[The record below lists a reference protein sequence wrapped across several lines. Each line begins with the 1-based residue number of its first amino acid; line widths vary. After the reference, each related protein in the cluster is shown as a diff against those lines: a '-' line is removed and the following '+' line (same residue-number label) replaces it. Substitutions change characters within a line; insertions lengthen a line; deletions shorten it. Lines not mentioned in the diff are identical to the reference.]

1 MTQQLE
7 APSGEWPEGALYFSP
22 WGLFEFQV
30 EGISVSLVLT
40 EMHNHNGGAGIIWDT
55 GLGKSH
61 LGMVVSTFLMG
72 EGLIDHTIVVCE
84 RIKMGEWV
92 DDFHKFTALQAHKH
106 HGPGREKRFKE
117 SSHAVTVTTYE
128 TGRTDLGKLIQE
140 PNKRGKTMV
149 DGWLLDHFRG
159 ARVLIIFDEVTKVKN
174 RSSQT
179 HRVWAH
185 ATKQMRKA
193 GGVRTLALSATP
205 FETGPDDVFNIRRI
219 CQPVGLPTIAEYE
232 KTFLRGRD
240 PFGRPQ
246 YHKNLL
252 PLFHQEYVKPW
263 IHRKR
268 KTDPDVIDQFPA
280 MTEQS
285 LKFDMGSE
293 QAKFYQLVEDLGWD
307 EDDNPLD
314 VPGLYTVL
322 RQIAG
327 HPEAITRSPGG
338 LATMLTE
345 EFGAEYIKALP
356 SVKSEALIEQAGIV
370 TEQGSKMVVFSFF
383 GRSIVPLLSRDLAK
397 KNITVFTNHGGLT
410 EADADAARRA
420 FRAWDGPAV
429 LVSSDAG
436 SKGLNLPEATYVTNY
451 ELPTLHTTYIQRI
464 NRCSRIVG
472 GKDKILTVESY
483 IVKDTVEENR
493 ADTMINRNEDADV
506 VLGDD
511 TYDDEKF
518 VSAADRRAALGIA
531 RDRKRKKRR

>member
-1 MTQQLE
+1 M
-7 APSGEWPEGALYFSP
+7 
-22 WGLFEFQV
+22 

-61 LGMVVSTFLMG
+61 LAMVVATFLMG

-84 RIKMGEWV
+84 RVKMGEWV
-92 DDFHKFTALQAHKH
+92 DDFHQFTALQAMKH
-106 HGPGREKRFKE
+106 HGPGREKRLKE
-117 SSHAVTVTTYE
+117 SNHAVTVTTYE
-128 TGRTDLGKLIQE
+128 TGRTDFGKLIQE

-149 DGWLLDHFRG
+149 DGWMLDHFRG
-159 ARVLIIFDEVTKVKN
+159 ARVLIVFDEATKLKN

-193 GGVRTLALSATP
+193 AGVRTIALSATP
-205 FETGPDDVFNIRRI
+205 FETGPDDVFNVRRI

-246 YHKNLL
+246 YHKGLL
-252 PLFHQEYVKPW
+252 PLFHQEYVRPW

-268 KTDPDVIDQFPA
+268 KTDEDVIAQFPK

-285 LKFDMGSE
+285 LKFDLPPDTL
-293 QAKFYQLVEDLGWD
+293 KFYEAVEALGWD
-307 EDDNPLD
+307 DETGEPVD

-327 HPEAITRSPGG
+327 YPEAITRSPGA

-345 EFGAEYIKALP
+345 EFGRDYICALP
-356 SVKSEALIEQAGIV
+356 SVKAEALVEHAGVI
-370 TEQGSKMVVFSFF
+370 TEQGAKLVVFSFF
-383 GRSIVPLLSRDLAK
+383 GQSIVPLLTRDLEK
-397 KNITVFTNHGGLT
+397 HKIKVFTNHGGLT
-410 EADADAARRA
+410 EAVADAARKA
-420 FRAWDGPAV
+420 FRAWEGPAV

-451 ELPTLHTTYIQRI
+451 ELPTLHTSYIQRI

-472 GKDKILTVESY
+472 GKDKILTVQSY
-483 IVKDTVEENR
+483 IALGTVEESR
-493 ADTMINRNEDADV
+493 AETMMTRNEDADI

-511 TYDDEKF
+511 TYDDERF

-531 RDRKRKKRR
+531 RNRKRTKRR